1 MNLDSPCSC
10 GLTVPGEELCANL
23 AVLWAKDTLEETEP
37 GQGLGAGLGAG
48 EIFRIFSSYLVTT
61 GSLTWVAHFRPHLDG
76 RYRAFYVNVAFNTTQ
91 AGVSIV
97 KWNISTPD
105 WCTGG

>member
-37 GQGLGAGLGAG
+37 GQGLGQGG
-48 EIFRIFSSYLVTT
+48 IFRIFSGLARSRR
-61 GSLTWVAHFRPHLDG
+61 GSGGDI
-76 RYRAFYVNVAFNTTQ
+76 Q
-91 AGVSIV
+91 
-97 KWNISTPD
+97 NILLISCDHRLPD
-105 WCTGG
+105 LGGTLPPPP

>member
-37 GQGLGAGLGAG
+37 GQGVVQGG
-48 EIFRIFSSYLVTT
+48 IFRIFSSYLVTT

-91 AGVSIV
+91 AGVGIL
-97 KWNISTPD
+97 I
-105 WCTGG
+105 

>member
-37 GQGLGAGLGAG
+37 GQGLGQGG
-48 EIFRIFSSYLVTT
+48 IFRIYSGLARSGL
-61 GSLTWVAHFRPHLDG
+61 GSGGDI
-76 RYRAFYVNVAFNTTQ
+76 Q
-91 AGVSIV
+91 
-97 KWNISTPD
+97 NIF
-105 WCTGG
+105 

>member
-37 GQGLGAGLGAG
+37 GQGVVQG
-48 EIFRIFSSYLVTT
+48 EIFRIISPLPYNHRL
-61 GSLTWVAHFRPHLDG
+61 PHL
-76 RYRAFYVNVAFNTTQ
+76 
-91 AGVSIV
+91 
-97 KWNISTPD
+97 
-105 WCTGG
+105 GGTLPPPP

>member
-37 GQGLGAGLGAG
+37 GQGVVQGG
-48 EIFRIFSSYLVTT
+48 IFRIFSGLARPGFGYIQNILLISCDHRL
-61 GSLTWVAHFRPHLDG
+61 PHL
-76 RYRAFYVNVAFNTTQ
+76 
-91 AGVSIV
+91 
-97 KWNISTPD
+97 
-105 WCTGG
+105 GGTLPAPP